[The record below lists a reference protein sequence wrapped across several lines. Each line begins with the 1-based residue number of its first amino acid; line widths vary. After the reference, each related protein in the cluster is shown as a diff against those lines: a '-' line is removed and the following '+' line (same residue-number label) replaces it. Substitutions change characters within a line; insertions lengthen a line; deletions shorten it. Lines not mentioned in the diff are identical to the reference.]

1 MAVNKVVYDGRTIIY
16 MTDATATSE
25 TVLKGYSAYGANGV
39 RIAGTV
45 SATTRQEVTIS
56 LPLSEWVDG
65 QQIISIPGVMPESTI
80 IVGSDIGSEP
90 TYSDCGIYCSN
101 QGTGSLTFTAA
112 WLPDSDLI
120 ANAVI
125 LN

>member
-1 MAVNKVVYDGRTIIY
+1 MAVNKVIY
-16 MTDATATSE
+16 GDRMIVDMTDATATSE
-25 TVLKGYSAYGANGV
+25 TVLKGYTAYGADGV
-39 RIAGTV
+39 QITGTV
-45 SATTRQEVTIS
+45 SATMRQEVTIS
-56 LPLSEWVDG
+56 LPLSEWADG
-65 QQIISIPGVMPESTI
+65 QQIISIPSVTPESTI

-90 TYSDCGIYCSN
+90 TYSDCGVYCSN
-101 QGTGSLTFTAA
+101 QGAGTLTFTAA

>member
-1 MAVNKVVYDGRTIIY
+1 MAVNKVVYDGRTIID

>member
-1 MAVNKVVYDGRTIIY
+1 MAVNKVIYGDRTIVD

-25 TVLKGYSAYGANGV
+25 TVLKGYTAYGADGV
-39 RIAGTV
+39 QIAGTV

-56 LPLSEWVDG
+56 LPLSEWADG
-65 QQIISIPGVMPESTI
+65 QQIISIPSVMPESTI

-90 TYSDCGIYCSN
+90 TYSDCGVYCSN
-101 QGTGSLTFTAA
+101 QGTGTLTFTAA